1 MMSHRR
7 SGYQLGAL
15 SWVLILAFL
24 LTSLGQVNGV
34 VLAQKDA
41 STETPVATEVVPT
54 PEVTETPVITDEPT
68 EVLPTETPLEP
79 TPTEILTE
87 TATEEND
94 PELEALDGAP
104 ANDLIP
110 NAIGMALDTVY
121 TANSAGATISPA
133 SEGDELAD
141 PVNVCNT
148 GDTYSL
154 WYEFTAPADG
164 VFIVNTYGSDQL
176 NSRNITVLEKESST
190 TRNLVVCGRTN
201 LFRVDNED
209 YFKLAFTA
217 TENTTYLI
225 GISGAKQGD
234 SVSLQL
240 QQYVCA
246 VGHLCGA
253 GVNGDGSVME
263 SPLIDVYDKNYSTNM
278 EGYAEG
284 EYFGLIDFYSKS
296 ISEGPYAGPFIVV
309 TSSDKTLLISQGISL
324 SGYFAPTAI
333 DLPKTTITAL
343 DTSGKEVDIL
353 GVLLIANNHTSIR
366 ADFNNVDTLGT
377 IDLYISPGSYDISVI
392 SQESLLYINKPD
404 IEITSSA
411 ENNSF
416 LFDASNL
423 PFDTF
428 TFDLDQVG
436 KAAGYVVLPK
446 NWSWYLNISDGDSIT
461 FAAPVG
467 TVTRGVGIQLK
478 VESEGKNW
486 FYESKLADS
495 IEIVGGINHDFA
507 VGGLV
512 TIKPIIVDQPYL
524 IEDGFGKVISG
535 VVDSYAHPISSIY
548 YFDSSN
554 YEYVY
559 VLPGYTVLDETGN
572 IISTGSLGRALTNE
586 NDFVL
591 PTTAMTG
598 TWTFEEAMNLG
609 PLGGG
614 LQTASTTFTVDS
626 LANHPVV
633 NDDFDSATVIDSMP
647 YSLEGYNT
655 RGSTP
660 AADDPILAGVPT
672 DWWGNSVWFKY
683 APTQS
688 GILTLDTIGQNYGT
702 LLTVWKGSRGSLS
715 NVTINDN
722 YYDPETGETQ
732 PYSKVSF
739 LVSAGQTYYIMVQ
752 GFVGFGMQGYGKL
765 NLHGSLAANPNCYS
779 LSVTTNSTTYGTV
792 QVLTVPNC
800 GTKYIEG
807 TKVALSAVAKP
818 NYGFYNWSDGSTE
831 DPYQVTINANTTLK
845 ANFVKM
851 VAPVVTAPTAGALT
865 NDASV
870 NFAWGETLYADTY
883 QIQID
888 SQSNFALSI
897 DQDETVDTL
906 TYESP
911 TLTPDGVK
919 YYRVRAINAYGDAGP
934 WSAVRSFTLDTQPP
948 AAPTL
953 MAPANA
959 AWIVGVPSYTWA
971 AVAGANAY
979 RFEYDTG
986 ADFSH
991 AITSAVL
998 GSTSYKP
1005 MEQIP
1010 GTYYWRVWARDA
1022 AGNWSTS
1029 ASSTNSVTVLTAV
1042 PPAPKIT
1049 PFSNG
1054 PLVKSAS
1061 IVLNWGAAHFAETYN
1076 LQISSSSAFAT
1087 LLINASLGADTLSYN
1102 FSAPND
1108 GDFYARVRA
1117 LNSSAEA
1124 SPWSAVYKFTVDTV
1138 APAVPT
1144 LLSPIGKSYPG
1155 TTTPKLILAAVSTA
1169 KTYEYQVD
1177 DSGSFATPILNV
1189 SSSSAAYAT
1198 TASQALPLGLLY
1210 WRARAVDAAGNASD
1224 WSAPQAFYQTNQKT
1238 PNTTAVVT
1246 VATPTFTWSALA
1258 GATAYRLLVCQ
1269 DEGMTDCVIDMTLGP
1284 VTKYVSPIVFSP
1296 EVYYWQISVV
1306 GGVYNGQTTLPIK
1319 FSVSP
1324 IIPASPRPS
1333 YPANGASLS
1342 TSTPGLSWTGV
1353 STALNYEIQ
1362 INQASTFTADGL
1374 ELTTGD
1380 ATIVSTSLADGK
1392 YYWRV
1397 RAVNENGAF
1406 SKWSSISVFT
1416 VDTLKPDAPSLISPA
1431 TEEVV
1436 GSQLP
1441 RLTLS
1446 KVTDAALYEYQ
1457 ASQSADFSTVI
1468 LDKTVNAIAYTLV
1481 NGQQLP
1487 LGQIYWRARVI
1498 DAANNVSAWTAAKS
1512 FWVTTQK
1519 LPANGS
1525 FITTTQ
1531 PQFTWAAVPNA
1542 LIYSL
1547 KVCKQ
1552 VDLTDCVLALD
1563 LNAVTGYKPSTSLD
1577 LGKYYWQLSVQTKDS
1592 PERMITPVLSFTITP
1607 ASLAAPVLLT
1617 PAVNLVT
1624 NDTTV
1629 EMTWQLVPEAENYEV
1644 QISQLANFATLVET
1658 STLPET
1664 ATTSTSLPD
1673 GRYYWRVRTLNSYDS
1688 PGKWS
1693 AVRNFT
1699 VDTLATVA
1707 PVAASP
1713 LQGTLVNTLTPK
1725 FSVKAVNGA
1734 KSYQFKV
1741 FPTGSPADVWADVT
1755 VNAPTVTLTLAQA
1768 LKFGSFS
1775 WQVRTIDSAG
1785 NLSDWS
1791 EPLSFI
1797 VTLQKSPL
1805 NASYTKVANTTFTWA
1820 AFAGATGYRV
1830 KICEDQAMETA
1841 CSSSPDLSAKTLKY
1855 VLPAPLADGIYY
1867 WQIEVLG
1874 TTLENPLTP
1883 VLRFIK
1889 VH

>member
-1 MMSHRR
+1 
-7 SGYQLGAL
+7 
-15 SWVLILAFL
+15 L

-34 VLAQKDA
+34 VLAQEDA
-41 STETPVATEVVPT
+41 SSETPVATEEAPT
-54 PEVTETPVITDEPT
+54 PEVTETPEIIAEPT
-68 EVLPTETPLEP
+68 EVLPTETPIDPL
-79 TPTEILTE
+79 PTETVTQIP
-87 TATEEND
+87 TAEGDSGVT
-94 PELEALDGAP
+94 ALDGAP

-110 NAIGMALDTVY
+110 NATVMSLDTVY
-121 TANSAGATISPA
+121 TANSAGATISPV

-164 VFIVNTYGSDQL
+164 VYRVNTYGS
-176 NSRNITVLEKESST
+176 NRYASRNLTVLEKLDAT
-190 TRNLVVCGRTN
+190 TRTPVVCGEIN
-201 LFRVDNED
+201 PYGIDYED
-209 YFKLAFTA
+209 YFSLSFYG
-217 TENTTYLI
+217 TENTTYLF
-225 GISGAKQGD
+225 GISGNLDGD
-234 SVSLQL
+234 SIVVKVEQPQCES
-240 QQYVCA
+240 
-246 VGHLCGA
+246 GHICGA
-253 GVNGDGSVME
+253 AVDGDGSVIH
-263 SPLIDVYDKNYSTNM
+263 SPTVSVYDGDEWVYANQNGRNFSSFFSVDLSAFSPAQYNLVVRGGKSLIIEENVAAPGILNASAV
-278 EGYAEG
+278 GYQKVLLDTKDTAG
-284 EYFGLIDFYSKS
+284 EYFKPGSFVIYRNLDYLGSALYLDSSEISNPQEFYLAPGIYDFEAVSDSGLLQIYRPGVS
-296 ISEGPYAGPFIVV
+296 VV
-309 TSSDKTLLISQGISL
+309 GSDLPQTISL
-324 SGYFAPTAI
+324 NAHELA
-333 DLPKTTITAL
+333 A
-343 DTSGKEVDIL
+343 
-353 GVLLIANNHTSIR
+353 
-366 ADFNNVDTLGT
+366 
-377 IDLYISPGSYDISVI
+377 
-392 SQESLLYINKPD
+392 
-404 IEITSSA
+404 
-411 ENNSF
+411 
-416 LFDASNL
+416 
-423 PFDTF
+423 DTF
-428 TFDLDQVG
+428 RFHLDGLDRAKISFSIPMFSNSVDVDENS
-436 KAAGYVVLPK
+436 VV
-446 NWSWYLNISDGDSIT
+446 T
-461 FAAPVG
+461 FAAPSGRDVSSLNAEMFVKDEDDQEWDYISLLG
-467 TVTRGVGIQLK
+467 WNVP
-478 VESEGKNW
+478 
-486 FYESKLADS
+486 
-495 IEIVGGINHDFA
+495 IVGEQEHVYTI
-507 VGGLV
+507 GG
-512 TIKPIIVDQPYL
+512 PISFQVSVEDDIVY
-524 IEDGFGKVISG
+524 IEDGGGQINTSL
-535 VVDSYAHPISSIY
+535 VDAHGNHLS
-548 YFDSSN
+548 
-554 YEYVY
+554 YVY
-559 VLPGYTVLDETGN
+559 GFAEGETSKSYLPVNLNFYDPNNSLVASKSVTNFYYPIQFSIPTDKDLGIWTV
-572 IISTGSLGRALTNE
+572 
-586 NDFVL
+586 
-591 PTTAMTG
+591 
-598 TWTFEEAMNLG
+598 EASIDLG

-702 LLTVWKGSRGSLS
+702 LLTVWKGSRGALS

-739 LVSAGQTYYIMVQ
+739 PVSAGQTYYIMVQ
-752 GFVGFGMQGYGKL
+752 GFTAFGSSGYGKL

-779 LSVTTNSTTYGTV
+779 LSVSTNSTTYGTV

-807 TKVALSAVAKP
+807 TKVTLSAVAKP

-851 VAPVVTAPTAGALT
+851 VAPVVSSPAASALI

-870 NFAWGETLYADTY
+870 NFTWGATQYADTY

-888 SQSNFALSI
+888 SQSNFALPI

-953 MAPANA
+953 TSPANA

-971 AVAGANAY
+971 AVTGANAY
-979 RFEYDTG
+979 RFEYDTE

-1061 IVLNWGAAHFAETYN
+1061 IVLNWGAAYFADTYN
-1076 LQISSSSAFAT
+1076 LQISSSSAFTT

-1108 GDFYARVRA
+1108 GDFYTRVRA

-1124 SPWSAVYKFTVDTV
+1124 SPWSAVYKFTVDTL

-1144 LLSPIGKSYPG
+1144 LLSPIGNSYPG
-1155 TTTPKLILAAVSTA
+1155 TITPKLILAAVSTA

-1258 GATAYRLLVCQ
+1258 GATGYRLLVCQ
-1269 DEGMTDCVIDMTLGP
+1269 DEGMTDCVIDKTLGP
-1284 VTKYVSPIVFSP
+1284 VTKYISPIVFSP

-1306 GGVYNGQTTLPIK
+1306 GGVFNGQTTLPIK

-1342 TSTPGLSWTGV
+1342 TSTPGLSWTSV
-1353 STALNYEIQ
+1353 STALSYEIQ

-1380 ATIVSTSLADGK
+1380 GTIVSTSLADGK

-1397 RAVNENGAF
+1397 RAIDENGAF

-1441 RLTLS
+1441 KLTLS

-1542 LIYSL
+1542 LTYSL

-1673 GRYYWRVRTLNSYDS
+1673 GRYYWRVRTLNTYDA

-1725 FSVKAVNGA
+1725 LSVKAVNGA

-1775 WQVRTIDSAG
+1775 WQVRTIDTAG

-1797 VTLQKSPL
+1797 VSLQKSPL

-1874 TTLENPLTP
+1874 TTLENPVTP